1 MYRALIANVSVADLL
16 EKAANI
22 GDADSAR
29 SLMNLVMQFRK
40 VSYFSSSQTT
50 MGLKKQQ
57 VCNHPELFERADVMA
72 PFSFAHFGRSGPL
85 GREGDLIFV
94 PYSTRNPIEYR
105 IPELLYLDGGL
116 VDIPSIKPGLRS
128 RRFCA
133 RNLFNIWS
141 TDGIYQSMYD
151 EIEGIDHTTL
161 ATHITLTTILESPA
175 FAFLRLLNR
184 GPAEVH
190 GLQLSPFM
198 RNRLVELQL
207 ENKIIEQ
214 STILR

>member
-1 MYRALIANVSVADLL
+1 MSARLNRIDVTNMTIGKIEIDIYVDLSSRQRALYRALLANVSVADLL

-40 VSYFSSSQTT
+40 VSALNFPQTT
-50 MGLKKQQ
+50 TGLQEYQ

-94 PYSTRNPIEYR
+94 PYSTRNPIEYQV
-105 IPELLYLDGGL
+105 PELLYLDGGF
-116 VDIPSIKPGLRS
+116 VDIPSAKPGPRS
-128 RRFCA
+128 RRLCV

-141 TDGIYQSMYD
+141 TDRIYQSMYD
-151 EIEGIDHTTL
+151 EIEGIVHTTL
-161 ATHITLTTILESPA
+161 SA
-175 FAFLRLLNR
+175 
-184 GPAEVH
+184 
-190 GLQLSPFM
+190 
-198 RNRLVELQL
+198 
-207 ENKIIEQ
+207 
-214 STILR
+214 